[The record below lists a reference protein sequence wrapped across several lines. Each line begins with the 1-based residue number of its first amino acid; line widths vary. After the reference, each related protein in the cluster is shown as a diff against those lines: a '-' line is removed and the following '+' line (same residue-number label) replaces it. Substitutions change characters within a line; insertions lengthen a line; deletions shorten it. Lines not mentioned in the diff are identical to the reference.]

1 MLNWTA
7 FTEAQILLFA
17 LIFLRMIA
25 FVVASAFFGSE
36 SIPVSVKV
44 LLSLVLSV
52 MLFPIVRISNVDY
65 LVISNEIISLAIR
78 ELVVGLSIGFLTRI
92 FFFVVS
98 MVGDLIAMSLGLSAG
113 QMFNPLLGTTGN
125 AMESFYS
132 TLGTLVFL
140 AINGHHILIRAI
152 FESYSLVPVSSL
164 SLNIGPF
171 GEIATFGST
180 ALILTIKMC
189 APVLVTILLVNL
201 AMGIL
206 GRAVPQINVLVTSIP
221 VTIMIGMTVVFIC
234 LPLMIM
240 EMNGLVE
247 MTASQVFKFMKAL

>member
-1 MLNWTA
+1 MLNWA
-7 FTEAQILLFA
+7 AYTEGQLLLFA
-17 LIFLRMIA
+17 LVFLRMIS

-36 SIPVSVKV
+36 TIPTPVKI
-44 LLSLVLSV
+44 LLSIVLSV
-52 MLFPIVRISNVDY
+52 LLFPVVKIGNIDY
-65 LVISNEIISLAIR
+65 LVISNEIVSLAVR
-78 ELVVGLSIGFLTRI
+78 ELIVGLSLGFLTRI
-92 FFFVVS
+92 FFFIVS
-98 MVGDLIAMSLGLSAG
+98 MVGDLTAMSVGLSAG
-113 QMFNPLLGTTGN
+113 QMYNPLLGTTGN
-125 AMESFYS
+125 ALESFYS

-152 FESYSLVPVSSL
+152 VESYTLVPVSSM

-171 GEIATFGST
+171 GEIAAFGQT
-180 ALILTIKMC
+180 AFILTIKMC

-206 GRAVPQINVLVTSIP
+206 GRAVPQINVLVTSMP

-234 LPLMIM
+234 LPLMIL

-247 MTASQVFKFMKAL
+247 ITATELFKVMKAL

>member
-7 FTEAQILLFA
+7 YTEGQLLLFA
-17 LIFLRMIA
+17 LVFLRMIS

-36 SIPVSVKV
+36 TIPTPVKV
-44 LLSLVLSV
+44 LLSIVLSV
-52 MLFPIVRISNVDY
+52 LLFPVVKIGNIDY

-78 ELVVGLSIGFLTRI
+78 ELIVGVSLGFLTRI

-98 MVGDLIAMSLGLSAG
+98 MVGDLTAMSVGLSAG
-113 QMFNPLLGTTGN
+113 QMYNPLLGTTGN
-125 AMESFYS
+125 ALESFYS

-152 FESYSLVPVSSL
+152 VESYSLVPVSSL
-164 SLNIGPF
+164 SLNVGPF
-171 GEIATFGST
+171 AEMAVFGQTTF
-180 ALILTIKMC
+180 ILTIKMC

-206 GRAVPQINVLVTSIP
+206 GRAVPQINVLVTSMP
-221 VTIMIGMTVVFIC
+221 VTIMIGMAVVFIC
-234 LPLMIM
+234 LPLMIL

-247 MTASQVFKFMKAL
+247 ITASQLFKVMKAL